1 MSAPVRKVVR
11 RVVKKEST
19 EPQRTLLPDNPYAG
33 LIDVAPGA
41 IITDEANAGLSA
53 GDVAR
58 TAPHL
63 LVTGKTGGGKT
74 RSVLGPNI
82 IRWGS
87 RPVVAMSSKG
97 DMAELTIA
105 ARAKKGPVYL
115 MDLSGEVR
123 ESELQGVDVTHVRV
137 DPCALITTDDE
148 ANDLA
153 DLLMEAA
160 SGGDTGGD
168 SQIWRDN
175 ARRPLAAFLRAGG
188 WYPDADGCEVWGGGI
203 AWALA
208 ACEAMETPTGD
219 DAASESDESDEV
231 DLETPSWATAMIRA
245 SMIGTSHG
253 QSLQNV
259 MGMDPRQRDSVRINI
274 ASAFS
279 PWTLQALADSP
290 YEAFRPSM
298 LEEKGATL
306 FLVSPMGGAA
316 APAAGVVLVSIVNH
330 WRKRVGRLQPIL
342 FVLDEF
348 TNGSKIPAKRALG
361 WIGEG
366 RSLGIRL
373 CMAVQSTSQIA
384 QLWGDAATKVLREI
398 CPAILVLPGPLERE
412 LMDNAAWAALPE
424 ERVTASRDASG
435 RVSQGREKLERSA
448 AELLPR
454 RKGEGRL
461 LLSGL
466 EGVKVS
472 LPDIAATDLLD

>member
-1 MSAPVRKVVR
+1 MSAPVTRVVR
-11 RVVKKEST
+11 RVVKKESA
-19 EPQRTLLPDNPYAG
+19 EPQRAPLPDEPYAG

-41 IITDEANAGLSA
+41 IITSEANAGLSA

-63 LVTGKTGGGKT
+63 LVTGQTGGGKT

-97 DMAELTIA
+97 DMAELTIRK
-105 ARAKKGPVYL
+105 RAQHGPVYL

-123 ESELQGVDVTHVRV
+123 ESELRGIDVTRVRC
-137 DPCALITTDDE
+137 DPCAMITTDDE
-148 ANDLA
+148 ALDLA
-153 DLLMEAA
+153 DLLMET
-160 SGGDTGGD
+160 SDGGEGGGD
-168 SQIWRDN
+168 SQFWKN
-175 ARRPLAAFLRAGG
+175 LARRRLAAFLRAGG
-188 WYPDADGCEVWGGGI
+188 TYPNADGEPTWGGGV

-208 ACEAMETPTGD
+208 ACEDVGD
-219 DAASESDESDEV
+219 VEDKGPDPDAPV
-231 DLETPSWATAMIRA
+231 DLVTPNWDVAARRCAML
-245 SMIGTSHG
+245 SSSHT
-253 QSLQNV
+253 QSLLAAKK
-259 MGMDPRQRDSVRINI
+259 MDARQRDSIGINCQ
-274 ASAFS
+274 S
-279 PWTLQALADSP
+279 ALAPWALQSLAENSAP
-290 YEAFRPSM
+290 AFLPEM
-298 LEEKGATL
+298 LEARGATL

-316 APAAGVVLVSIVNH
+316 APAASLVLVSIVNH
-330 WRKRVGRLQPIL
+330 WRKRVGKLRTIL

-366 RSLGIRL
+366 RSLGVRL
-373 CMAVQSTSQIA
+373 CMAVQGTSQIA
-384 QLWGDAATKVLREI
+384 LLWGEAATKVLREI
-398 CPAILVLPGPLERE
+398 CPAILVLPGPLEKD
-412 LMDNAAWAALPE
+412 LMDGAAWAALPE

-448 AELLPR
+448 AELIPR